1 MAIKMFF
8 LLALFGLAS
17 SSLPY
22 QRVCD
27 NEPERD
33 TPTKCTNNK
42 NIEYLDSMLTKL
54 QQRIAAV
61 EAPRIAFS
69 ASLANSGRV
78 CRGPSSGKYK
88 ILVFKRVFSNNGDAY
103 NQDTGIFTAPVKG
116 VYYFSFSTFGYNTHL
131 MGAILMK
138 NGVHQVSTNDKISV
152 DGSDSSS
159 NSVVLQLV
167 AGDKVHMQLWD
178 YGRVSDNLNG
188 HTTFS
193 GYLLFTV

>member
-22 QRVCD
+22 ERRCD
-27 NEPERD
+27 PEQQKD
-33 TPTKCTNNK
+33 TPTKCSNYK
-42 NIEYLDSMLTKL
+42 NIEHLDEMLTKL
-54 QQRIAAV
+54 EQRIAAV
-61 EAPRIAFS
+61 EVPRIAFS
-69 ASLANSGRV
+69 TSLANSGRV
-78 CRGPSSGKYK
+78 CRGPSSGKNK
-88 ILVFKRVFSNNGDAY
+88 ILVFKRVFSNTGNAY
-103 NQDTGIFTAPVKG
+103 NQDTGIFTAPVNG
-116 VYYFSFSTFGYNTHL
+116 VYYFSFSTFGYNTHV

-138 NGVHQVSTNDKISV
+138 NKVHQVSTYEHISG

-167 AGDKVHMQLWD
+167 AKDEVHMQLWD
-178 YGRVSDNLNG
+178 NGRVSDNLNG